1 MPESIHVKIVGADK
15 QALCH
20 MECTIDWSQPET
32 QIQARNELR
41 KRFGKHV
48 KLDFISME
56 DANDKLRHEKD
67 FPLLLMND
75 QIRMSGQFD
84 TKKLI
89 EIIETQMEIEAF
101 TK

>member
-1 MPESIHVKIVGADK
+1 MPTLIHVEIVGADK
-15 QALCH
+15 QASCH
-20 MECTIDWSQPET
+20 TECTIDWSQSEI

-41 KRFGKHV
+41 KRFGKHI

-56 DANDKLRHEKD
+56 DANDKLIHEKD

-84 TKKLI
+84 IKKLI

-101 TK
+101 IK